1 MKVRKILSSL
11 LAATMMTTYLLS
23 FSTIANAEN
32 ELNIKTTVVK
42 LSDSEED
49 KKLFY
54 NTYDFD
60 LSVLNDSA
68 CVYKVTSTVSGV
80 NAEVKVT
87 TEGRNKYYNGKVVS
101 GASLTYTLN
110 PGCIYSD
117 NEGDVLPAKSYND
130 SNELKLTANSTKE
143 DEAVSLSFA
152 GIIAGLA
159 DMPPYNTASSTKK
172 DAIFD
177 GFTVEGIIVTNTNS
191 FSIDVAAA
199 VSGSAISNGKITD
212 NTYYNLTGSEAV
224 TVKPDEISATAIKLD
239 KESLE
244 FDLNGT
250 KTETLTATVE
260 PENATDK
267 TVTWSI
273 AEEDKEYVEINTKD
287 NTCSITALKVTP
299 EDKTVTVTATA
310 GKASASCKITV
321 VDTTPKPDS
330 ESSQKEITK
339 VDGKTLFKIG
349 TIFNNAPATKRISV
363 YSTSLKDTREST
375 KTIAELLNGEAKE
388 GTIDVEIT
396 VGILT
401 DRTNDVFT
409 FGLVD

>member
-1 MKVRKILSSL
+1 MKKIISLFAALTVISSFCV
-11 LAATMMTTYLLS
+11 ANVQAKDGKIDVVATQVEMTQDE
-23 FSTIANAEN
+23 IA
-32 ELNIKTTVVK
+32 ELNSIIEDELGEDPIVID
-42 LSDSEED
+42 SDY
-49 KKLFY
+49 K
-54 NTYDFD
+54 
-60 LSVLNDSA
+60 A
-68 CVYKVTSTVSGV
+68 YKVTFALNDVPLFDSTTKNRVMTFEGNLTFKDGGYAATQFPVIFSDSTFAASALLEDADKCYKATFLASAYKDMYSATSSTID
-80 NAEVKVT
+80 NAVTIAVVVKPGT
-87 TEGRNKYYNGKVVS
+87 TATV
-101 GASLTYTLN
+101 GANYTEW
-110 PGCIYSD
+110 Y
-117 NEGDVLPAKSYND
+117 
-130 SNELKLTANSTKE
+130 NSTKKKVE
-143 DEAVSLSFA
+143 QPLNIETTTLTF
-152 GIIAGLA
+152 GG
-159 DMPPYNTASSTKK
+159 SSTV
-172 DAIFD
+172 D
-177 GFTVEGIIVTNTNS
+177 VT
-191 FSIDVAAA
+191 
-199 VSGSAISNGKITD
+199 G
-212 NTYYNLTGSEAV
+212 
-224 TVKPDEISATAIKLD
+224 IKLD
-239 KESLE
+239 KESLK